1 LAPSPFDSA
10 LPDRALGVNF
20 GWVPL
25 LEDGLKDR
33 LYLELQ
39 GRLRRAY
46 GLSLGWGW
54 EVGGNAQGPQ
64 TTASFGPLFLRGS
77 YLSGRGTT
85 LLIGFA
91 VEPSFALVWS
101 R

>member
-1 LAPSPFDSA
+1 M
-10 LPDRALGVNF
+10 
-20 GWVPL
+20 PL
-25 LEDGLKDR
+25 LEDDLQGR
-33 LYLELQ
+33 LYVELQ

-46 GLSLGWGW
+46 GLALGWSW
-54 EVGGNAQGPQ
+54 ETGGNAQGPQ

-85 LLIGFA
+85 LQIGIA